1 MEKIGNHNT
10 NQKWWSG
17 HINIIQSRLEQTILI
32 GLKSHFSITNMSTL
46 QESITNLTACKYNLK
61 NFIIYEPK
69 TDKTAKR
76 KKMQLQSEIATCI
89 YQ

>member
-1 MEKIGNHNT
+1 
-10 NQKWWSG
+10 
-17 HINIIQSRLEQTILI
+17 
-32 GLKSHFSITNMSTL
+32 MSTL

-76 KKMQLQSEIATCI
+76 KKNAITVRNCNMHISII
-89 YQ
+89 D

>member
-1 MEKIGNHNT
+1 
-10 NQKWWSG
+10 
-17 HINIIQSRLEQTILI
+17 
-32 GLKSHFSITNMSTL
+32 MSTL

-76 KKMQLQSEIATCI
+76 KKKCNYSQKLQHAYINN
-89 YQ
+89 